1 MAIIVLYQHFKDRSS
16 RMQSENSFSAFAEA
30 PPVMERSSMIAA
42 SFFAF
47 ADAKVGTNSMQTKFF
62 AETVWMA
69 KMLTECKLRATIQN
83 LWMILADLWIK
94 SPESLDDAPRTLS
107 KPFNSLSEPIQ
118 KDTKKMDGTS
128 RNPSIKS

>member
-1 MAIIVLYQHFKDRSS
+1 MPISICTTKSK
-16 RMQSENSFSAFAEA
+16 
-30 PPVMERSSMIAA
+30 IAA

-69 KMLTECKLRATIQN
+69 KMLTECKLRANIQN

-118 KDTKKMDGTS
+118 KDTKKWMEPLGIH
-128 RNPSIKS
+128 PSKVGHYPVV